1 MKAAKPPPAPSKPDG
16 PFPTANEVYARIQW
30 DPRLDPSRYV
40 LGIDQHERGVTEVT
54 FTAFVP
60 NGDIPWHRVVYF
72 RDERQTVWDRRERR
86 HRLDDLAH
94 TPPPMGDTPADGFF
108 EALPVMRFDPA
119 SRAWTAAASP
129 ITSVTAPPSAI
140 TLVTWNVLSDNHDA
154 HLIETPRRI
163 PALID
168 RVCEADADVVAL
180 QEVTP
185 TFLRALLDDARVR
198 ARYVLSDDH
207 NARTLDPDG
216 VLVLSRLPVRRF
228 GVHRFSR
235 FKRFVQAVI
244 DLGETSLHVVA
255 LHLTSDRNPSAAAVR
270 ARQLDAVIHR
280 GTARGDALT
289 RPPTV
294 LLGDFNLRDET
305 PPPALTQGGFVDAWR
320 RVRPDD
326 PGLTFDPAEN
336 RLASILT
343 TLHQPA
349 RFDRIFTRDG
359 ALALVPH
366 AVERLGVSPIA
377 TSPGVLHASD
387 HFGVRCTFHV
397 VGQTPPEARV
407 KPEVRVVTSA
417 PTYHSALV
425 VIPPTELWEP
435 IQHIRRAHDRSYE
448 RWMPHVNLVYGFVP
462 EGDFDDAAR
471 ALESTL
477 AETRAFEVTLDRFDR
492 FEHPGSTVVWLRPE
506 TSDDAWRALHASIAP
521 LFPKCDE
528 QSTKS
533 AKGFT
538 PHLTVGRFKQDDR
551 RANAT
556 VEGWQRDWKPLRFTV
571 DAVHLIRRQGD
582 DPFVVQRT
590 VRFGR
595 EALTFAG
602 RIESLV
608 RDATCVTNDECAR
621 VVYVVGSHRMG
632 VATPASDTDLLA
644 VGPAEVSTGSLFG
657 ELSRALASRP
667 DVREV
672 RVVTDA
678 KVPVLRVE
686 SAGGAFDL
694 FHARMPDGE
703 PVRAPEELSQ
713 KVIDRMDPASQ
724 RAINAAR
731 EGAFVADAITRTLDA
746 SRFRT
751 LALDLRAW
759 AKARGVYGNA
769 FGYPGGITWTLL
781 ALWSVARHP
790 SAASASPEALRAH
803 FFEAL
808 DAHDWSEPV
817 TVREDIPVPDETKH
831 DRLRVM
837 TPSAPSHNSA
847 RNLTRST
854 AGVLRDEVR
863 RARKILARDPSAWRE
878 VIEPLAA
885 GDGRTL
891 TLTASVARRG
901 DLKALTGWLEGRMVT
916 VILSLERE
924 SRVTAR
930 PWPRWDIAADATH
943 ATLRIELR
951 AEPAGDP
958 AATVRAVL
966 RDALDGW
973 ADRPE
978 GAHVEAL

>member
-1 MKAAKPPPAPSKPDG
+1 MKAPKAPPSPPKPDG
-16 PFPTANEVYARIQW
+16 PFPTAHEVYARIQW

-40 LGIDQHERGVTEVT
+40 LGIDQHERGVTELS

-60 NGDIPWHRVVYF
+60 SGDIPWHRVVYF
-72 RDERQTVWDRRERR
+72 RDDRRTIWDRRERR
-86 HRLDDLAH
+86 HRLDELAH
-94 TPPPMGDTPADGFF
+94 TPPPATDTRADGFF
-108 EALPVMRFDPA
+108 EALPVMRFDDA
-119 SRAWTAAASP
+119 SRAWVADASP
-129 ITSVTAPPSAI
+129 HTTVTAPPSTL

-168 RVCEADADVVAL
+168 RVCAADADVIAL

-198 ARYVLSDDH
+198 ARYVLSDGPD
-207 NARTLDPDG
+207 ARTLDPDG

-255 LHLTSDRNPSAAAVR
+255 VHLTSDRSPSAEATR
-270 ARQLDAVIHR
+270 TRQLDAILQR
-280 GTARGDALT
+280 GTARGNPLT

-305 PPPALTQGGFVDAWR
+305 PPPVLVQGGFVDAWR
-320 RVRPDD
+320 RARPDD

-343 TLHQPA
+343 TMHLPA

-359 ALALVPH
+359 ALALVPR

-387 HFGVRCTFHV
+387 HYGVRCTFDV
-397 VGQTPPEARV
+397 RGAATPEAPAKR
-407 KPEVRVVTSA
+407 EVRALTSA

-435 IQHIRRAHDRSYE
+435 IQHIRRTHDRSYE

-462 EGDFDDAAR
+462 EGDFDEAAR
-471 ALESTL
+471 ALEAAL
-477 AETRAFEVTLDRFDR
+477 AETRAFDVTLDRFDR

-506 TSDDAWRALHASIAP
+506 ASDDAWRALHATIAP

-528 QSTKS
+528 QGSKS
-533 AKGFT
+533 EKGFT
-538 PHLTVGRFKQDDR
+538 PHLTVGRFKQGDR

-571 DAVHLIRRQGD
+571 DAVHLISRQGD
-582 DPFVVQRT
+582 DPFVVRRT

-595 EALTFAG
+595 EALSFVD

-608 RDATCVTNDECAR
+608 RDATCVTMDECPR
-621 VVYVVGSHRMG
+621 VVHVVGSHRMG
-632 VATPASDTDLLA
+632 VATPESDTDLLA
-644 VGPAEVSTGSLFG
+644 IGPAEVSTEALFG
-657 ELSRALASRP
+657 DLSRALASRP

-686 SAGGAFDL
+686 SETGAFDL
-694 FHARMPDGE
+694 FHARMPDAE
-703 PVRAPEELSQ
+703 TVCAPEELPQ
-713 KVIDRMDPASQ
+713 KVIDRMDPTSQ

-731 EGAFVADAITRTLDA
+731 EAAFIADAIARTLDPA
-746 SRFRT
+746 RFRA

-781 ALWSVARHP
+781 ALWSVQRHP
-790 SAASASPEALRAH
+790 SASSASLEALRAH

-817 TVREDIPVPDETKH
+817 TVRDDLPVPDETKH

-854 AGVLRDEVR
+854 AGVLREELR
-863 RARKILARDPSAWRE
+863 RARKILARDPSAWSE
-878 VIEPLAA
+878 AIEPLTS

-891 TLTASVARRG
+891 TLTTTVTQSG

-916 VILSLERE
+916 VILTLERE

-930 PWPRWDIAADATH
+930 PWPRWDTTPDGTRAA
-943 ATLRIELR
+943 LSVELR
-951 AEPAGDP
+951 GEPVGEPAT
-958 AATVRAVL
+958 AVHTVL

-973 ADRPE
+973 DGRPE
-978 GAHVEAL
+978 GARIDVA